1 VKKLRAVSPGNLALH
16 EYEFSFLNLI
26 LMVIGWLRSIS
37 PVSASSTLPLDEKF
51 EIQEEHRRSNMKKL
65 LTIAGLLAVIAT
77 PAFAQ
82 SYSHDFG
89 TGNIIN
95 EPALEQQAGRADA
108 ANSAFAQA
116 PKKHV
121 NRKSSVDTT
130 VDPYSAAVNGGG
142 DDGYNWSL
150 LHDD

>member
-1 VKKLRAVSPGNLALH
+1 
-16 EYEFSFLNLI
+16 
-26 LMVIGWLRSIS
+26 
-37 PVSASSTLPLDEKF
+37 
-51 EIQEEHRRSNMKKL
+51 MKKF
-65 LTIAGLLAVIAT
+65 LTIVGLLAVIAT

-89 TGNIIN
+89 TGNITN

-116 PKKHV
+116 PQENV

-142 DDGYNWSL
+142 NDGYNWSL
-150 LHDD
+150 LHDE